1 MWQDKFKSGFNTLK
15 KKWWIP
21 AVLLAGAGI
30 AAISLQE
37 PVQKVE
43 SVTVAKAK
51 VQQFILEE
59 GKTRLELEYSLT
71 LPVAGEIS
79 RLSWKEGDLVEQ
91 GQILL
96 QLDRSGRSLEVAGL
110 RSRLDEIT
118 AQNQGI
124 QSQKPKASEIAA
136 ARVQI
141 AQSALSRKQ
150 QQSNREAQE
159 AELSQLQRQLNRQEA
174 LYKEES
180 VTLASLEEL
189 RKQVL
194 VLRKQAQQA
203 LLEEAKSAQSQKVA
217 ELNLQRLL
225 QSQSDPDYL
234 RGVYAAQAA
243 QVRAQLAQKQDD
255 LAKTVLRAPVSGP
268 ILEILQRDA
277 TLLPAGTVILKQGD
291 LSSLAVE
298 VDLLSE
304 EMFQIKLGQTVEI
317 SGKALED
324 RVVLGKVARIFPS
337 GFTKLSALGVEQQRV
352 RVIVKAQPQQLKLR
366 PGTRV
371 DAKII
376 TAEKQNV
383 PVIPERALFKL
394 DGKWQVFKIVAGRA
408 QLQAVKVGLKN
419 DDQAEILQGLN
430 AGDLIISE
438 LETILKAGSKVES
451 AQSPQSSH

>member
-1 MWQDKFKSGFNTLK
+1 MWQAKFQTAFKTLK

-21 AVLLAGAGI
+21 ALLLAGGGI
-30 AAISLQE
+30 AALSLQE

-43 SVTVAKAK
+43 TVKVIKAK

-59 GKTRLELEYSLT
+59 GKTRLEQEYSLT

-79 RLSWKEGDLVEQ
+79 RLPWQEGDQVEA

-96 QLDRSGRSLEVAGL
+96 QLDRSGRSLEMAGL
-110 RSRLDEIT
+110 RSRLDEIQ
-118 AQNQGI
+118 AQSRGI
-124 QSQKPKASEIAA
+124 QSQKPKASEIAT
-136 ARVQI
+136 ARAQI
-141 AQSALSRKQ
+141 AQTALQRKQ
-150 QQSNREAQE
+150 MQSAREAQE
-159 AELSQLQRQLNRQEA
+159 AELQQLMRQLARQET
-174 LYKEES
+174 LYKEAS

-189 RKQVL
+189 RKQAIVM
-194 VLRKQAQQA
+194 RKQAQQA
-203 LLEEAKSAQSQKVA
+203 LLEEAKAAQGLRIA

-234 RGVYAAQAA
+234 HRVYAAQAA
-243 QVRAQLAQKQDD
+243 QVRSQLAQKQDD

-268 ILEILQRDA
+268 ILDILQRDA

-304 EMFQIKLGQTVEI
+304 EMFQIKLGQPVEI
-317 SGKALED
+317 SGKALQD
-324 RVVLGKVARIFPS
+324 RVVIGKVARIFPA

-352 RVIVKAQPQQLKLR
+352 RVIVKAPPEKLPLR

-376 TAEKQNV
+376 TAEKQHV
-383 PVIPERALFKL
+383 PVIPERALFKQ
-394 DGKWQVFKIVAGRA
+394 DGQWQVFKIVAGRA

-419 DDQAEILQGLN
+419 DDQAEILQGLK

-438 LETILKAGSKVES
+438 LETSLKAGSKVES
-451 AQSPQSSH
+451 GPSKAP